1 MTQDVTQARTAR
13 VPFAAL
19 HRYADLFRAYCTDY
33 PSLSEFFS
41 GDFRNSQSIED
52 AAARAAAFSRDR
64 ETLTS
69 VLKRQNEHWGARERT
84 LDNISRLL
92 DPLAV
97 AVVTGQQ
104 VGLLTGPLYTILK
117 TITAVQVARQ
127 LEAETGR
134 PFIPIF
140 WLEGEDHD
148 VAEATSITIPT
159 DEGPVQFS
167 YEPPTASGG
176 LNAGPVGRLRLDDR
190 FAAFLGEVENALQP
204 SEFRD
209 GVMRAVTDSYE
220 TGETL
225 LCGFARYMR
234 KLFPDE
240 GLVFMSPD
248 DAELKQ
254 LLTPLFKRELEDH
267 AGSFGALKQATE
279 RLASRYASQISPR
292 PGNLFL
298 LHEQGRVKLEP
309 ENGSFHLRGLDQH
322 VEGREAVEML
332 NHQPSRFS
340 PNVALRP
347 LAQDTLLPTAVY
359 VAGPGEIAYF
369 AQLKGLYEWAGIPM
383 PVIYPR
389 ASATFVEKR
398 IKRVLDRYELDL
410 ERISGDINDVIRDVV
425 LAALEVDLEGAFSET
440 EHTVASA
447 FDALRPLVE
456 RIDGSLSKSVDA
468 TRAGIVKQI
477 ESLKERTVRSG
488 KRQQDQIREAIQ
500 RAGHHLFPGGHL
512 QERTV
517 SPLYVMTKY
526 GPDLP
531 VRWISELS
539 TDTTGHQ
546 IVEID

>member
-1 MTQDVTQARTAR
+1 MTQDDTQARIAK

-19 HRYADLFRAYCTDY
+19 DRYADLFRTYCTDY
-33 PSLSEFFS
+33 PSLSDFFS
-41 GDFRNSQSIED
+41 GDFRDSQSIED

-64 ETLTS
+64 ETLVS
-69 VLKRQNEHWGARERT
+69 VLKRQNEHWGARERS
-84 LDNISRLL
+84 LHNISRLL
-92 DPLAV
+92 DPQAV

-134 PFIPIF
+134 PFIPVF

-167 YEPPTASGG
+167 YDPPKASGG

-190 FAAFLGEVENALQP
+190 FTAFLGEVENALQP

-209 GVMRAVTDSYE
+209 GIMKAVTDSYE

-240 GLVFMSPD
+240 GLVFISPD
-248 DAELKQ
+248 DAELKH
-254 LLTPLFKRELEDH
+254 LLSPLFRRELEDH
-267 AGSFGALKQATE
+267 AGSNGALKQATE
-279 RLASRYASQISPR
+279 RLDSKYASQINPR

-298 LHEQGRVKLEP
+298 LHEKGRVKLEP

-322 VEGREAVEML
+322 VELHEAVDML
-332 NHQPSRFS
+332 NDEPSRFS

-398 IKRVLDRYELDL
+398 IRRVLDRYELDL
-410 ERISGDINDVIRDVV
+410 ERISGDINEVIRDVV
-425 LAALEVDLEGAFSET
+425 LTAFEVDLDGAFSET
-440 EHTVASA
+440 EHSVASA
-447 FDALRPLVE
+447 FDGLKPLVE
-456 RIDGSLSKSVDA
+456 RIDASLSKSVDA

-477 ESLKERTVRSG
+477 ENLKERTVRSG

-500 RAGHHLFPGGHL
+500 RAGHHLFPDGHL

-517 SPLYVMTKY
+517 SPLYIMTKY
-526 GPDLP
+526 GPELP